1 MKSLVFHHG
10 GEILEIPTG
19 VAWFP
24 DGKSLGTRGQ
34 LEVNKTIQI
43 RNAEGI
49 FVKSLATNESVLSLS
64 LSPNGKYLVSS
75 TLCEDVSNK
84 ASNLKL
90 WDANTG
96 GSLRTFAQFSHKY
109 FFNAIAYSR
118 DGKLV
123 ASGDNYVQNNLR
135 VWDVAS
141 GSLLHTFAGH
151 QPATNAKPLSPL
163 GGQLVSGGPDSLVI
177 VWDLST
183 SVPSPTLKG
192 HKQHVMS
199 VVYTPDGQRIAS
211 GAADGSI
218 R

>member
-1 MKSLVFHHG
+1 M
-10 GEILEIPTG
+10 
-19 VAWFP
+19 
-24 DGKSLGTRGQ
+24 
-34 LEVNKTIQI
+34 NKTIQI
-43 RNAEGI
+43 WDAEGI

-64 LSPNGKYLVSS
+64 PSPNGKYLVSS
-75 TLCEDVSNK
+75 TLSEDVSK

-90 WDANTG
+90 WDPNTG
-96 GSLRTFAQFSHKY
+96 TSLRTFAQFSDKY
-109 FFNAIAYSR
+109 LFNAIAYSC

-141 GSLLHTFAGH
+141 GSLLHTLAGH

>member
-1 MKSLVFHHG
+1 MAN
-10 GEILEIPTG
+10 IL
-19 VAWFP
+19 FP
-24 DGKSLGTRGQ
+24 VLGT
-34 LEVNKTIQI
+34 
-43 RNAEGI
+43 
-49 FVKSLATNESVLSLS
+49 LS
-64 LSPNGKYLVSS
+64 
-75 TLCEDVSNK
+75 EDVSNK
-84 ASNLKL
+84 ALNLKL
-90 WDANTG
+90 LDPNTG
-96 GSLRTFAQFSHKY
+96 ASLRTFAQFSDKY
-109 FFNAIAYSR
+109 LFNAIAYSR

-141 GSLLHTFAGH
+141 GSLLHSLAGH
-151 QPATNAKPLSPL
+151 QPATNAVALSPL

-183 SVPSPTLKG
+183 SVASLTLKG

-218 R
+218 RWWEASTGLSLKNVSVTDTSGPIGSSFGAIAR